1 MSQIVSVT
9 NAELR
14 KREKERRQKQCSI
27 AYPCQIVPRYLDIV
41 IVDLKRIAQA
51 EREREKVL

>member
-1 MSQIVSVT
+1 MT

-14 KREKERRQKQCSI
+14 KREKERRQKQSSI
-27 AYPCQIVPRYLDIV
+27 TYPCQIVPRYLDIV
-41 IVDLKRIAQA
+41 IVDLKRIAQE